1 LNDYYRLLAV
11 LEQDLTRTSTASSSS
26 SSSHVTAPAIIPTDH
41 YRHHH
46 HNRGIPTHTSE
57 YELWGINHSHDLNG
71 DDDHRKR
78 RSGDDGSDGMTL
90 LRLRAW
96 LYEPI
101 ER

>member
-1 LNDYYRLLAV
+1 MNDYYRLLAV
-11 LEQDLTRTSTASSSS
+11 LEQDLTRTSTAA